1 MNWYCEAFHLLLVRH
16 WEDEVFVYNP
26 LTSHTHILNEL
37 GWLVLSACSAAP
49 VAQERLLD
57 QLSESI
63 QQQGDR
69 DEEEARISPERAE
82 LAKFLDTHLDQ
93 LSQLG
98 LLESSASHAA

>member
-26 LTSHTHILNEL
+26 LTCHTHILNEL
-37 GWLVLSACSAAP
+37 GWFVLSACSAAP

-57 QLSESI
+57 QVSESI
-63 QQQGDR
+63 QQKVDR
-69 DEEEARISPERAE
+69 DDDEAPISPERAE

-98 LLESSASHAA
+98 LLEGGASNAA